1 MSNIPSEEGVPFYA
15 DLGVIVLKVTRRT
28 CNAKNG
34 ERYSV
39 APPISIMK
47 TKLKT
52 IDEVCN
58 QPPGTFRK
66 FIERQEEILINI
78 ERERKE
84 RIRRSREKNI

>member
-1 MSNIPSEEGVPFYA
+1 
-15 DLGVIVLKVTRRT
+15 
-28 CNAKNG
+28 
-34 ERYSV
+34 V